1 MLNYP
6 CEQIMNRRRNWL
18 YQWRILK
25 LFTPNFIGQFIRTG
39 TDVRHQPAVHV
50 DREVSHLVGS
60 KMDSVE
66 RLAVMSKAIASTY
79 GCPVR
84 NWTGRDA

>member
-1 MLNYP
+1 
-6 CEQIMNRRRNWL
+6 MNRRRNWL

-25 LFTPNFIGQFIRTG
+25 LFTPKCLGQFIGMG

-60 KMDSVE
+60 MTNSVE
-66 RLAVMSKAIASTY
+66 RLVVMSKAIASTY

-84 NWTGRDA
+84 N